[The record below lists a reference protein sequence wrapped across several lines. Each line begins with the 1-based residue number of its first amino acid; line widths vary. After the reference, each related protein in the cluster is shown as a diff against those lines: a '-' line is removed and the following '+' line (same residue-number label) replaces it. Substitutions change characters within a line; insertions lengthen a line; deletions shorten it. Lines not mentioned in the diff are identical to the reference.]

1 MPGHLKGLSGPFR
14 LHTRRAS
21 GINKQLETEACFQMT
36 IEKNRHESNGYL
48 LNGGDE
54 RIRTADPLLAKQVL
68 SQRSKFSAQPTPRGH
83 MVLYSDPISVGNP
96 FCVPEIRYVY
106 PVYKYVKYIPFR
118 YIAEFIRHP

>member
-1 MPGHLKGLSGPFR
+1 MPGHLKGRSGPFR

-36 IEKNRHESNGYL
+36 IEKNRHESDGYL

-68 SQRSKFSAQPTPRGH
+68 SQLSYTPKMDVGSQKSETKSRKLNTTSGLLLPRCRKSK
-83 MVLYSDPISVGNP
+83 V
-96 FCVPEIRYVY
+96 
-106 PVYKYVKYIPFR
+106 
-118 YIAEFIRHP
+118 